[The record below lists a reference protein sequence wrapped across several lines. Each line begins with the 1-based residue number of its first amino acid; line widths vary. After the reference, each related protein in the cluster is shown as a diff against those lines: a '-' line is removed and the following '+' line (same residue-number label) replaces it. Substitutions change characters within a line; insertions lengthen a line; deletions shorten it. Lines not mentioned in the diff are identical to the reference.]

1 MKGELDAKLEIVH
14 RRFVYDSF
22 GLTNAFNLILIER
35 KIEL

>member
-1 MKGELDAKLEIVH
+1 MKDGLGVKVEIVH

-22 GLTNAFNLILIER
+22 GLTIAFNLILLKR